1 MAIQFFNTMSGKKE
15 EFVPLVENRVG
26 MYTCGPTVY
35 NYAHIGNF
43 RTYMFEDLL
52 RRYLKFRGYNVTQVM
67 NLTDVEDKIIRDS
80 TAAGVDIYAFTK
92 PYIEAFFEDLDTL
105 GIERA
110 EHYPKA
116 TDHVPEMVAIVE
128 KLREKGVTYESD
140 GSIYFR
146 ISQFSEYGKLS
157 GIKPDDVKVGARID
171 SDEYEKEDARDF
183 VLWKSNK
190 GESAFWETSLGK
202 GRPGWH
208 IECSAMSMK
217 YLGET
222 FDIHTGGEDN
232 IFPHHE
238 NEIAQSECATG
249 KPFAKYW
256 LHSRHLMVGGEK
268 MAKSKGNFYTL
279 RDLLD
284 KGFDPMAIRYVLIK
298 GHYRSPLNFTFDEIN
313 GATSAIQRLK
323 DFQIRLEEVGNTE
336 SSGKGKELL
345 SETEKKFVERMDDD
359 LDIPQALAAVF
370 DLVRGG
376 NQLIEKSDLSKSE
389 ADAILEFM
397 KKFNDVVGILKV
409 EDRILDEEIENLIA
423 ERQECRKKKDFARS
437 DQIRDQLAE
446 QGIIL
451 EDTAQGVRWK
461 KAGQ

>member
-1 MAIQFFNTMSGKKE
+1 MTIHFFNTMSGEKE
-15 EFVPLVENRVG
+15 EFVPLVENQVG

-43 RTYMFEDLL
+43 RTYIFEDLL
-52 RRYLKFRGYNVTQVM
+52 RRYLKFRGFKVTQVM

-80 TAAGVDIYAFTK
+80 TAAGVDIYTFTK

-128 KLREKGVTYESD
+128 KLQEKSVTYESD

-146 ISQFSEYGKLS
+146 ISQFPGYGKLS
-157 GIKPDDVKVGARID
+157 GIKLDNVRVCARID

-190 GESAFWETSLGK
+190 GESAYWETSLGK

-298 GHYRSPLNFTFDEIN
+298 GHYRSPLNFTFDEIQ
-313 GATSAIQRLK
+313 GAASAIQRLK
-323 DFQIRLEEVGNTE
+323 DFQIRLEEVNNTE
-336 SSGKGKELL
+336 SSGKGKDLL
-345 SETEKKFVERMDDD
+345 SETEKKFIERMDDD
-359 LDIPQALAAVF
+359 LDIPQALASIF

-376 NQLIEKSDLSKSE
+376 NQLIEKNDLSKPE
-389 ADAILEFM
+389 ADAILGFM

-409 EDRILDEEIENLIA
+409 GDRILDEEIENLIA
-423 ERQECRKKKDFARS
+423 ERQECRKNRDFARS

-461 KAGQ
+461 RS